1 MRIGSGPALAGSS
14 ESGQR
19 SLAPVFEPII
29 LVPLGERFLA
39 EGELIASK
47 SGISSRHCP
56 VSAARPRD
64 PLQDR
69 KRKHGGCREQRAVT
83 AFIVPFS

>member
-39 EGELIASK
+39 EGELYRVEEWDK
-47 SGISSRHCP
+47 FPTLSGVGSP
-56 VSAARPRD
+56 
-64 PLQDR
+64 
-69 KRKHGGCREQRAVT
+69 T
-83 AFIVPFS
+83 T